1 MVLAMQRFIKCF
13 VITFVLASLPL
24 LSFSCTHVPAGK
36 VAFVSTKEDPEHG
49 TLSLYVMNPDGSN
62 QTKVSPKV
70 TKHGPFVNVGPGRG
84 FLWSPA
90 GTEIAFHASEISPR
104 HHWLCVVNAD
114 GTNLTKLVEI
124 NLGYIYGTSWSP
136 DGRRIALGWFDGY
149 TCDIY
154 SLDLDTSELKNL
166 TATSAIEEAW
176 PSWSPDG
183 QKIAFITALIDPST
197 QKFTSSGIC
206 LMDTDGGKQSTLLS
220 SSDPANYYYD
230 GPLAWSPD
238 GKKILHLSVFY
249 KPRMYANGDIC
260 LIDVKTGEEVN
271 LSNSPDIHDG
281 APSWSPEGKKIL
293 FTSNPGGNRE
303 IYVMDADGTNLTKLT
318 DGRGSKSSPS
328 WSPNGKK
335 IVFTIGGWRPID
347 DEWVSTDDI
356 YIMDADGS
364 NVINLTGNTPG
375 DDNYC
380 LWSPR

>member
-1 MVLAMQRFIKCF
+1 MLVIQRFIKCF

-36 VAFVSTKEDPEHG
+36 IAFVSTREDPEHG
-49 TLSLYVMNPDGSN
+49 VLSIYVMNPDGSN
-62 QTKVSPKV
+62 QTKVGPQV
-70 TKHGPFVNVGPGRG
+70 TKHGPFVSVGPGRG
-84 FLWSPA
+84 FLWSPN
-90 GTEIAFHASEISPR
+90 GTQVAFHTSEISPP
-104 HHWLCVVNAD
+104 HHWLWTVNAD
-114 GTNLTKLVEI
+114 GTNLTKVTEI
-124 NLGYIYGTSWSP
+124 NPGYIYGTSWSP
-136 DGRRIALGWFDGY
+136 DGRRIVFGFFDGY

-154 SLDLDTSELKNL
+154 TLDLDTSELKNL

-183 QKIAFITALIDPST
+183 KKIAFTTALIDPST
-197 QKFTSSGIC
+197 QKFTSSSIC
-206 LMDTDGGKQSTLLS
+206 LMDADGGKQSTLLS
-220 SSDPANYYYD
+220 SSDPENYYYD

-364 NVINLTGNTPG
+364 NVTNLTGNTLG